1 MIEPENSQ
9 ISLKK
14 QCDLLGISRSGIYY
28 KPLIQD
34 KTGDLFLKNLID
46 EQYTQTPFY
55 GARRMAKELQAQGYP
70 IGRKLVS
77 RLMREMGLEAMY
89 PKPKTSIAC
98 PSHKKYPYLLRDLL
112 VTKPNQVWSA
122 DITYIRLKNGFVYL
136 VAIMD
141 NFSRRVLSWE
151 LSNTL
156 DESFCLEALDRAL
169 SAATPEIFN
178 TDQGVQFTSSAFTG
192 RLEAK
197 QIQISMDG
205 RGRALDNIFVE
216 RLWRSV
222 KYEEVYLKNYSN
234 LFEAMKGLA
243 EYFKFYNQRRIHQ
256 SLDYQTPQE
265 VYFGKGTS
273 GSDAGKKE
281 SSKDEF
287 EAVFSVIGLNKT
299 RTPEFS
305 TYSQM
310 FTKEK
315 EAKRKPTTAT
325 KTLPYS
331 RTRTV

>member
-1 MIEPENSQ
+1 MIESENLE

-14 QCDLLGISRSGIYY
+14 QCDLLGVSRSGIYY

-34 KTGDLFLKNLID
+34 KTDELALKNLID

-55 GARRMAKELQAQGYP
+55 GSRRMAKELQIQGYLV
-70 IGRKLVS
+70 GRKLIQ

-89 PKPKTSIAC
+89 PKPRTSIAC

-141 NFSRRVLSWE
+141 NFSRRVLSWD

-156 DESFCLEALDRAL
+156 EESFCLEALDKAL
-169 SAATPEIFN
+169 SAAVPEIFN
-178 TDQGVQFTSSAFTG
+178 TDQGVQFTSNAFTG

-197 QIQISMDG
+197 KIQISMDG
-205 RGRALDNIFVE
+205 QGRALDNIFVE

-222 KYEEVYLKNYSN
+222 KYEEVYLKNYSD
-234 LFEAMKGLA
+234 LFEARKSLS
-243 EYFKFYNQRRIHQ
+243 EYFRFYNQKRIHQ
-256 SLDYQTPQE
+256 SLDYQTPE
-265 VYFGKGTS
+265 VVYFGSRMVDLNLQPT
-273 GSDAGKKE
+273 KKD
-281 SSKDEF
+281 SPNGEF
-287 EAVFSVIGLNKT
+287 EAVFSVFSTKKT
-299 RTPEFS
+299 KTPEFS
-305 TYSQM
+305 TYSQL

-315 EAKRKPTTAT
+315 EAKRK
-325 KTLPYS
+325 
-331 RTRTV
+331 